1 MDALRNPMVQY
12 PKREDRFKDSPDWH
26 LAQIRYTVYGRVA
39 PRGGLAVTKDFPRY
53 PIWGSLA
60 QKQEM
65 YEAAFAFLI
74 ECRIRHYDICT
85 VLVESKLYKRVVYE
99 QGLPNETVFS
109 HVLVRFNDGRAWWE

>member
-1 MDALRNPMVQY
+1 MDELCNPMVQY
-12 PKREDRFKDSPDWH
+12 PKREDQFKDSPDWH

-39 PRGGLAVTKDFPRY
+39 REGRAITKDFPQH
-53 PIWGSLA
+53 PLWGSLA

-74 ECRIRHYDICT
+74 ECRIRYHDISA
-85 VLVESKLYKRVVYE
+85 VLVESKLYRRVVYI